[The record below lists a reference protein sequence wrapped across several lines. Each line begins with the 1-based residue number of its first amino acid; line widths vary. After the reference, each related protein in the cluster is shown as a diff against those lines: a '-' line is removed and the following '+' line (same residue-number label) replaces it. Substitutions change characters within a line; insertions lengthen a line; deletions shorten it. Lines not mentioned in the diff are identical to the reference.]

1 MHRGFCKEACYPPLL
16 WVSKFL
22 PVLLQGQ
29 GDGVFSQVMQWESL
43 RAWESIDTSTAQS
56 KETLGAV
63 QPFHVLVSIDANP
76 LDHSRVL
83 EKETTKTQGSA
94 MGLEAPSSWSP
105 LVFATVL
112 EAG

>member
-1 MHRGFCKEACYPPLL
+1 
-16 WVSKFL
+16 
-22 PVLLQGQ
+22 
-29 GDGVFSQVMQWESL
+29 MQWESL

-56 KETLGAV
+56 KEALGAV

-105 LVFATVL
+105 LVFAGVL
-112 EAG
+112 AAG

>member
-1 MHRGFCKEACYPPLL
+1 MSPLL

-43 RAWESIDTSTAQS
+43 SAWESIDTSTAQS
-56 KETLGAV
+56 KEGLEAV
-63 QPFHVLVSIDANP
+63 QSFHVLVSIDANP

-83 EKETTKTQGSA
+83 EKETAKTQRST
-94 MGLEAPSSWSP
+94 MDSRLHLHGLLQFLQECWQLADRR
-105 LVFATVL
+105 TD
-112 EAG
+112 